1 MTGSIALVPLVTAG
15 AAAFVATRALA
26 QLALRYGWIDRRD
39 GIEAARKP
47 REAPVP
53 PVGGV
58 AIVLCASLAS
68 LLSAGLAFQ
77 GWTSA
82 VEWTRSVPWPAFVAA
97 LALGAWDDRQ
107 GLEPLP
113 KVLGQTGVAAL
124 LAMEIMLKGGDG
136 VAAGVL
142 ACAVLVAINVLN
154 TWDHADGFAGSCAA
168 IGLWGSVPGAAC
180 LGFLP
185 WNTVLRRRRGG
196 ESVPWAYL
204 GDGGSHALGVLFAA
218 HPAAWPVLVVP
229 LADLARVVVLRIA
242 AGQGPWVGDRRHLGQ
257 RLERAGWA
265 PSAGAA
271 AAATCVLP
279 AAWMGAGGALIGV
292 ALYLLLLAGT
302 RQVKIGA
309 DPQADDSCD
318 GPVADR

>member
-1 MTGSIALVPLVTAG
+1 MALVPLLTAG
-15 AAAFVATRALA
+15 AASFVATPALA
-26 QLALRYGWIDRRD
+26 HWARGRGWIDLRE
-39 GIEAARKP
+39 GAEAARKP
-47 REAPVP
+47 REAPIP
-53 PVGGV
+53 PIG
-58 AIVLCASLAS
+58 
-68 LLSAGLAFQ
+68 GLAIALAT
-77 GWTSA
+77 GLAALTLTGIA
-82 VEWTRSVPWPAFVAA
+82 TVPGAAGFPWLAFVGA
-97 LALGAWDDRQ
+97 LALGAWDDVRPLEPGPKMLGQ
-107 GLEPLP
+107 LGVALFLGLELA
-113 KVLGQTGVAAL
+113 VA
-124 LAMEIMLKGGDG
+124 GGDG

-142 ACAVLVAINVLN
+142 ACAVLVAINGLN

-168 IGLWGSVPGAAC
+168 IGLWGSLPGAAC

-204 GDGGSHALGVLFAA
+204 GDGGSHALGVLLAA

-265 PSAGAA
+265 PPAGAA
-271 AAATCVLP
+271 AAAACVLP

-292 ALYLLLLAGT
+292 SFYLLLLAVT
-302 RQVKIGA
+302 REGKIDG
-309 DPQADDSCD
+309 DPQADGSCD
-318 GPVADR
+318 GPVTDR